1 MFESFLYFSRCILI
15 IQQLNSFRCVIFIP
29 MAYFLTLT
37 ASNVED
43 DRPHILWSMH
53 FTLNDWSE
61 LDLTDQAVENVL
73 VCSDGGDAEIDLDK
87 CVPEV
92 KVPKICENL
101 PSYGYFFF
109 FNTSL
114 CCSVSC
120 SLFMPL

>member
-1 MFESFLYFSRCILI
+1 
-15 IQQLNSFRCVIFIP
+15 

-92 KVPKICENL
+92 KVPKIRCIVFVK
-101 PSYGYFFF
+101 SYLLKAISIFFIYHYAAQSVVHYLCHFNSYF
-109 FNTSL
+109 
-114 CCSVSC
+114 CCFVNDQS
-120 SLFMPL
+120 